1 MKQKYSKKFF
11 TKRIKIC
18 FYLCN
23 MNSYFKLFST
33 FSKIGAFTIGGGF
46 VMIPLIHR
54 EVVERHKWM
63 DNEEFMDVLTIAQ
76 SAPGIMAI
84 NLSIFLGYKV
94 KGVKGSIVASIG
106 TALPSFLIILGIAM
120 FFSAFKNNEVI
131 ENIFKGIRPAVVALI
146 AVPLIKLSGVSKLN
160 IYTGF
165 IPVITVLL
173 IVFFHISPLYLIL
186 AGGIIGVATYKFY
199 KR

>member
-1 MKQKYSKKFF
+1 
-11 TKRIKIC
+11 
-18 FYLCN
+18 
-23 MNSYFKLFST
+23 MNSYITLFTT

-54 EVVERHKWM
+54 EVVEKHKWM

-84 NLSIFLGYKV
+84 NLSIFLGYRV
-94 KGVKGSIVASIG
+94 KGVKGSIVAAIG

-120 FFSAFKNNEVI
+120 FFAAFKENVTI
-131 ENIFKGIRPAVVALI
+131 EKIFKGIRPAVVALI
-146 AVPLIKLSGVSKLN
+146 AVPLIKITGSSKLN

-165 IPVITVLL
+165 IPIVTLLL
-173 IVFFHISPLYLIL
+173 IIFLNISPLYLIL
-186 AGGIIGVATYKFY
+186 AGGVAGVVSYKFY
-199 KR
+199 KK

>member
-18 FYLCN
+18 FYLCD
-23 MNSYFKLFST
+23 MNNYLKLFTT

-46 VMIPLIHR
+46 VMIPLIHS
-54 EVVERHKWM
+54 EVVEKNKWM

-84 NLSIFLGYKV
+84 NISIFIGYRL
-94 KGVKGSIVASIG
+94 KGTKGSIVAALG
-106 TALPSFLIILGIAM
+106 TALPSFVIILAVAM
-120 FFSAFKNNEVI
+120 FFAAFKNNETI
-131 ENIFKGIRPAVVALI
+131 EKIFKGIRPAVVALI
-146 AVPLIKLSGVSKLN
+146 AVPLIKMTGASKLN

-165 IPVITVLL
+165 IPVITLLL
-173 IVFFHISPLYLIL
+173 IVFFNISPLYIIL
-186 AGGIIGVATYKFY
+186 AAGIAGVVAYKFY
-199 KR
+199 KG

>member
-1 MKQKYSKKFF
+1 
-11 TKRIKIC
+11 
-18 FYLCN
+18 
-23 MNSYFKLFST
+23 MNSYITLFTT

-54 EVVERHKWM
+54 EVVEKHKWM

-84 NLSIFLGYKV
+84 NLSIFLGYRV
-94 KGVKGSIVASIG
+94 KGVKGSIVAAIG

-120 FFSAFKNNEVI
+120 FFAAFKENVTI
-131 ENIFKGIRPAVVALI
+131 EKIFKGIRPAVVALI
-146 AVPLIKLSGVSKLN
+146 AVPLIKMTGSSKLN

-165 IPVITVLL
+165 IPIVTLLL
-173 IVFFHISPLYLIL
+173 IIFLNISPLYLIL
-186 AGGIIGVATYKFY
+186 AGGVAGVVSYKFY
-199 KR
+199 KK